1 MSKAKKRVA
10 LLIVIALLVT
20 LAMPMTALAADDV
33 ITSISPQE
41 GTSYISGSNPGG
53 SILTAV
59 FEGDS
64 IDAGTSTTQEA
75 VWRYVSVDGG
85 APETINLGKIG
96 TDTGTKFIQT
106 LMSDKVEN
114 LKVGTYKFWAEILDE
129 KGALVAKT
137 QETTLTVLP
146 AMTPQIT
153 SCEWNAP
160 SYMVGNMA
168 SAAVGVDSAAIV
180 NNGGKV
186 SFQWQVKKD
195 NADWTN
201 VTSENGKYSG
211 FLTSGLN
218 INKVSYTENG
228 DLYRCVVTATDKDG
242 EEVGSATSKELELVV
257 VEPDKTPVVTIT
269 SEPEADED
277 GNVTIKVGRSI
288 VMTAEAETK
297 FPQNSFTY
305 QWTKDGKPIPGE
317 TGQTLTINATEAAEA
332 AAYNCKVT
340 NTVDS
345 IEYTAVAAQGINLT
359 INNTTGNVEI
369 TAQPK
374 SKTVNAKANVE
385 FAVAAQTDDGAALSY
400 QWERSLG
407 GNGVFSEIKGAT
419 SDTLRVENVTYSM
432 SGYKYRC
439 IVSNAEDEKAA
450 PATSDAATL
459 TVKPLGHVV
468 EWIGAEDAAW
478 AKNTNAIFTAKS
490 GNALELKVEVAT
502 EAGDALAYQWQVM
515 DGTWRNIAGAASS
528 SYRIANV
535 GLDANGAQYKC
546 IVTNPYD
553 NKETEYIAELKV
565 LDSSKIPVIT
575 SQPQALTEVKVGA
588 QDVVLTVEAE
598 ALKADQKLTYKW
610 EYRGKTPGVDWTLW
624 TEHLGV
630 TGNTMPVN
638 TGTMS
643 IYEYRCIVT
652 ADGYTDGAVT
662 SEVARV
668 NVYEENVPYI
678 ITDLEENATGYV
690 GETYTFN
697 VDAKVDP
704 NAELLYIWTKDGV
717 VVKEATGAAGAS
729 YTTPML
735 SLDDKGDVYKC
746 EIRNA
751 AMYDELYGK
760 QYKVDSI
767 TCALDVK
774 ASTLAPVLPGDLNGN
789 GRVDIEDIT
798 TAVDAMTG
806 VITLDAEQLAIADL
820 NGNGRVDIED
830 ITEMVDLMNTKG

>member
-20 LAMPMTALAADDV
+20 LAMPMTVFAADN
-33 ITSISPQE
+33 IATSISPTESTWILGTQE
-41 GTSYISGSNPGG
+41 VTLSA
-53 SILTAV
+53 T
-59 FEGDS
+59 FEGD
-64 IDAGTSTTQEA
+64 AVASTGQ
-75 VWRYVSVDGG
+75 
-85 APETINLGKIG
+85 
-96 TDTGTKFIQT
+96 
-106 LMSDKVEN
+106 KVEWYFAEKEGQPQSLGAN
-114 LKVGTYKFWAEILDE
+114 AVDADKKFDAYCTSAGISEAGTYKVWAELQSDTDSSLIVRTNE
-129 KGALVAKT
+129 V
-137 QETTLTVLP
+137 TLTVLP
-146 AMTPQIT
+146 ATIPNIT
-153 SCEWNAP
+153 AGWDVSPVN
-160 SYMVGNMA
+160 VGATA
-168 SAAVGVDSAAIV
+168 SATVSVD
-180 NNGGKV
+180 NNIAGNTL
-186 SFQWQVKKD
+186 SFLWQVNTGNGWKD
-195 NADWTN
+195 ATD
-201 VTSENGKYSG
+201 GMKYSG
-211 FLTSGLN
+211 YTTSGLN
-218 INKVSYTENG
+218 INKVNYTENG
-228 DLYRCVVTATDKDG
+228 DLYRCVVTVTDKDG
-242 EEVGSATSKELELVV
+242 KEVGSATSKELELVV
-257 VEPDKTPVVTIT
+257 VEPGKTPVVTIT
-269 SEPEADED
+269 SEPKADAS

-305 QWTKDGKPIPGE
+305 QWTKDGKPMPGE

-332 AAYNCKVT
+332 ATYNCEVT

-345 IEYTAVAAQGINLT
+345 VEYTAAAAQGINLT
-359 INNTTGNVEI
+359 VNNTTGDVEI
-369 TAQPK
+369 TAQPEN
-374 SKTVNAKANVE
+374 KTVNAKANVE

-400 QWERSLG
+400 QWQRSLG
-407 GNGVFSEIKGAT
+407 GTHGVFSDIAGAT
-419 SDTLRVENVTYSM
+419 SSTLRVENVTYSM
-432 SGYKYRC
+432 SGYEYRC

-450 PATSDAATL
+450 AATSDAATL
-459 TVKPLGHVV
+459 TVKPLGHDV

-478 AKNTNAIFTAKS
+478 AKDTDAIFTAKS

-515 DGTWRNIAGAASS
+515 SQGEYRDIAGATSS

-535 GLDANGAQYKC
+535 DLDAQGAQYKC

-553 NKETEYIAELKV
+553 NKKEEYTATLKM

-575 SQPQALTEVKVGA
+575 SQPQALTEIEANKVGA
-588 QDVVLTVEAE
+588 LTVQAK
-598 ALKADQKLTYKW
+598 AAKDDQVLKYEW
-610 EYRGKTPGVDWTLW
+610 EYKDSTGWKSGSGWNSDTL
-624 TEHLGV
+624 EV
-630 TGNTMPVN
+630 
-638 TGTMS
+638 MS
-643 IYEYRCIVT
+643 STASVSEYRCKVWVEGYE
-652 ADGYTDGAVT
+652 DGTVI
-662 SEVARV
+662 SEVAKV
-668 NVYEENVPYI
+668 CAYQKDIPYI
-678 ITDLEENATGYV
+678 IGDLAANATGYV

-704 NAELLYIWTKDGV
+704 NAELLYIWTKDGD

-735 SLDDKGDVYKC
+735 SLDDIGSVYKC
-746 EIRNA
+746 EIRNT
-751 AMYDELYGK
+751 AMYNASYGK

-767 TCALDVK
+767 ACTLDVK